1 MNIALTIAPRRARP
15 SGRLAAGADESGFS
29 VVGALVGLAVLGLA
43 FIVAPPYLAQ
53 ARSQYDTQRAS
64 DEVIDMLTEA
74 RGLAVART
82 RPVRVMIDARNRS
95 VAVEGGSWRKLPAGI
110 ALAGPA
116 PGRDGQAVVMF
127 HPDGSSDGGQLVVS
141 MPGRAVSLLV
151 DRIDG
156 RIRRIEA
163 R

>member
-1 MNIALTIAPRRARP
+1 M
-15 SGRLAAGADESGFS
+15 AAEYRISDESGFS
-29 VVGALVGLAVLGLA
+29 LVGALVSLAVLGLA

-64 DEVIDMLTEA
+64 DEVMDILAEA
-74 RGLAVART
+74 RRLAMAQT
-82 RPVRVMIDARNRS
+82 RPVRVIVDSHNRS
-95 VAVEGGSWRKLPAGI
+95 VSVEGGSWRKLPAGI

-116 PGRDGQAVVMF
+116 PGRDGRAVVMF
-127 HPDGSSDGGQLVVS
+127 HPDGSSNGGQLVVS

-151 DRIDG
+151 DKADG

-163 R
+163 GGR